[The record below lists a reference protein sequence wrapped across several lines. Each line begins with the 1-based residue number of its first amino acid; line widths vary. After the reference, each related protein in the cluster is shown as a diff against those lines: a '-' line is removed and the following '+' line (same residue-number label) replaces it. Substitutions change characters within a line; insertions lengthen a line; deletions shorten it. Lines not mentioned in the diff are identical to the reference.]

1 MLRHL
6 LLAAALAAAAA
17 SAPLASRSRA
27 ATIEQAPSPPPLY
40 SYAVTL
46 PSGAGV
52 AVVWALLT
60 GSSAAD
66 YAVSAC
72 GVGDPACA
80 SPTRVAGTPAALC
93 AGCDALTLVAPAEAT
108 PGDTRYIVTYTP
120 AGGGA
125 PVAAA
130 GVAAEADAG
139 GVAVAFV
146 ATAPR
151 GADGGGCGAWASPC
165 ATVQAAIGSL
175 PFGGFVWVLP
185 GEWEEGGEKGEK
197 NRRETAALP

>member
-1 MLRHL
+1 MLHRL
-6 LLAAALAAAAA
+6 LLAAALAAATAG
-17 SAPLASRSRA
+17 APLAPRSRA
-27 ATIEQAPSPPPLY
+27 ATIEQASPPPPLY

-52 AVVWALLT
+52 AVVWPLLA
-60 GSSAAD
+60 GSTAAD

-80 SPTRVAGTPAALC
+80 SPTPVVGTPALLC
-93 AGCDALTLVAPAEAT
+93 IGCDALTLVAPAEVT
-108 PGDTRYIVTYTP
+108 PGDTRYIVSYTP
-120 AGGGA
+120 AGGGS

-130 GVAAEADAG
+130 PVAAEADAG

-151 GADGGGCGAWASPC
+151 GADGAGCGAWATPC

-175 PFGGFVWVLP
+175 PFGGFVWVMP
-185 GEWEEGGEKGEK
+185 GEWRRSGGERKERK
-197 NRRETAALP
+197 K